1 MSGPI
6 ITRPT
11 PLTMVSRHNDMFE
24 IRITSLR
31 EFMIFVDII
40 KGKEVNEDLLRE
52 ITKDLTKSTQTLENA
67 VEQGKKV

>member
-1 MSGPI
+1 
-6 ITRPT
+6 
-11 PLTMVSRHNDMFE
+11 MFE
-24 IRITSLR
+24 IKITSLR